1 MAEIPDPDRKRSR
14 WKSLLNV
21 LLDWGVEEHD
31 VVMVET
37 AVSANWEFAFW
48 SDDPDGIPVT
58 YRCKVGRKIWEPVE
72 TPVYT
77 GAVRPFDQERRGGE
91 QPYHGDPDPK

>member
-1 MAEIPDPDRKRSR
+1 MAEIPDPNRKRGH

-21 LLDWGVEEHD
+21 LMDAEVEEHD
-31 VVMVET
+31 VVLVET
-37 AVSANWEFAFW
+37 AVSEEWEFAFW
-48 SDDPDGIPVT
+48 SDDPDGIPTT
-58 YRCKVGRKIWEPVE
+58 YRCKMGRKIWEPVE

-77 GAVRPFDQERRGGE
+77 GAVRPYERDRREGR